1 MASVLIPTSVPYSA
15 ARFLACRFRVGC
27 VCLWGQWDYK
37 SIMICLSRIDTSR
50 NEWCMSLS
58 YKVMCTSCMHMPR
71 GANSRSPKLK
81 SGLVSKQPDPGSEH
95 WTWVLYKSAAH
106 LTTELFLSSPLPG
119 FSDCQYFFIL
129 PDSLC
134 QKIHKNMAE
143 FPCWSWNVFFRWL
156 ISIAIIFY
164 LERFLY
170 SLWSIMWD
178 GLGHCDTI
186 SDWGW
191 ATLPEYFR

>member
-37 SIMICLSRIDTSR
+37 SIMICLSRIYTFR
-50 NEWCMSLS
+50 NEWCMSVS

-95 WTWVLYKSAAH
+95 WTWVLYKSTAH
-106 LTTELFLSSPLPG
+106 LTTELFPSSPLYLG
-119 FSDCQYFFIL
+119 FLIASTFLFYLIPSAKKYIKIWQNFHADHGMYFF
-129 PDSLC
+129 
-134 QKIHKNMAE
+134 
-143 FPCWSWNVFFRWL
+143 V
-156 ISIAIIFY
+156 
-164 LERFLY
+164 
-170 SLWSIMWD
+170 
-178 GLGHCDTI
+178 GL
-186 SDWGW
+186 
-191 ATLPEYFR
+191 FQ